1 MINLYIDK
9 ETGKPKGDATVSYDD
24 PSTAKTA
31 VEWFDGEYAGCVLGW
46 NGFILGFKTK
56 FLSDQSQYIRMW
68 RIVARGSGWSG
79 FCLTSSWV

>member
-31 VEWFDGEYAGCVLGW
+31 VEWFDGECRGMFRGGIPKIQVWEAPRCRCVKQGCDSPML
-46 NGFILGFKTK
+46 LP
-56 FLSDQSQYIRMW
+56 LCPSQG
-68 RIVARGSGWSG
+68 RISRGAS
-79 FCLTSSWV
+79 

>member
-31 VEWFDGEYAGCVLGW
+31 VEWFDGECWG
-46 NGFILGFKTK
+46 T
-56 FLSDQSQYIRMW
+56 
-68 RIVARGSGWSG
+68 SGG
-79 FCLTSSWV
+79 GIPKIPGV

>member
-31 VEWFDGEYAGCVLGW
+31 VEWFDGECWATFGDGIPKIPGVGSSCDSLM
-46 NGFILGFKTK
+46 L
-56 FLSDQSQYIRMW
+56 LPLCPSQG
-68 RIVARGSGWSG
+68 RISRGAS
-79 FCLTSSWV
+79 

>member
-31 VEWFDGEYAGCVLGW
+31 VEWFDGECWGCLGVEFQKFQVWEAGP
-46 NGFILGFKTK
+46 
-56 FLSDQSQYIRMW
+56 
-68 RIVARGSGWSG
+68 
-79 FCLTSSWV
+79 

>member
-31 VEWFDGEYAGCVLGW
+31 VEWFDGESLGCHLGLQSFCISEPSSCAAGSAQSRPCLGS
-46 NGFILGFKTK
+46 LLPK
-56 FLSDQSQYIRMW
+56 D
-68 RIVARGSGWSG
+68 
-79 FCLTSSWV
+79 CWV

>member
-31 VEWFDGEYAGCVLGW
+31 VEWFDGEYAGCVLGR
-46 NGFILGFKTK
+46 NGFILDFKTK
-56 FLSDQSQYIRMW
+56 FLSDRSQHFHPRC
-68 RIVARGSGWSG
+68 VVGGSHLRLALGG
-79 FCLTSSWV
+79 QAFA

>member
-31 VEWFDGEYAGCVLGW
+31 VEWFDGECWGTFGGGIPKIPGVESRTL
-46 NGFILGFKTK
+46 IH
-56 FLSDQSQYIRMW
+56 
-68 RIVARGSGWSG
+68 
-79 FCLTSSWV
+79 

>member
-31 VEWFDGEYAGCVLGW
+31 VEWFDGEWFGDGIPKIPGV
-46 NGFILGFKTK
+46 
-56 FLSDQSQYIRMW
+56 
-68 RIVARGSGWSG
+68 GSGA
-79 FCLTSSWV
+79 VIH

>member
-31 VEWFDGEYAGCVLGW
+31 VEWFDGECQGTFWGGIPKMPGVGSTWVQVCEAGL
-46 NGFILGFKTK
+46 
-56 FLSDQSQYIRMW
+56 
-68 RIVARGSGWSG
+68 
-79 FCLTSSWV
+79 